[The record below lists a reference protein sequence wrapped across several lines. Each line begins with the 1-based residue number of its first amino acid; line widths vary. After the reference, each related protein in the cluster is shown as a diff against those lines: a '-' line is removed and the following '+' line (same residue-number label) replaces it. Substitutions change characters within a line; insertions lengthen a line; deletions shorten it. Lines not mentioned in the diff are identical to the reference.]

1 MKRTPLISAFS
12 VICLT
17 ALLTGCG
24 SSGVGDILGGGRDTG
39 SRTDPYRDNVTDVRG
54 TVERVDTRNRMIVV
68 DGESYRNDLRNN
80 GSGDEIV
87 VYYDDRTRVEYQGQ
101 SFQPQDLEP
110 GDRIEV
116 DVAQSGDRLFAEQ
129 IAVLYDVTGGTG
141 SSTGSSTSGTWD
153 DDDRDDLGTSE
164 VRGAVVAI
172 DTRDRTVDIERRS
185 TYGSNNFSTGS
196 TGSSTGRVGEVV
208 TVHYDSNTVV
218 EYQGRR
224 YSPEN
229 LERGDMVEVEVSRL
243 NGRLVAEEI
252 LVVGENASV
261 GR

>member
-1 MKRTPLISAFS
+1 MKRTPLTSVFSAIF
-12 VICLT
+12 LA

-39 SRTDPYRDNVTDVRG
+39 SRNDPYRDNVTDVRG

-68 DGESYRNDLRNN
+68 DGEAYRNNLRNN
-80 GSGDEIV
+80 GAGDEIV
-87 VYYDDRTRVEYQGQ
+87 IYYDDRTTVEYQGQ

-153 DDDRDDLGTSE
+153 DDRDDLGTTE

-185 TYGSNNFSTGS
+185 TYGSNFSTGS
-196 TGSSTGRVGEVV
+196 TGSSTGRIGEVV
-208 TVHYDSNTVV
+208 TVHYDSSTIV

>member
-1 MKRTPLISAFS
+1 MRKTPVTSAFS
-12 VICLT
+12 AICLA

-24 SSGVGDILGGGRDTG
+24 SSGIGDILGGGRDTG
-39 SRTDPYRDNVTDVRG
+39 SQTDPYRDNVTDVRG

-68 DGESYRNDLRNN
+68 DGESYRNDLRNS

-87 VYYDDRTRVEYQGQ
+87 LYYDDRTRVEYQGQ
-101 SFQPQDLEP
+101 SFQPQDLEA

-116 DVAQSGDRLFAEQ
+116 DVAQSGDRLFAEE
-129 IAVLYDVTGGTG
+129 ISVLYDVTSG
-141 SSTGSSTSGTWD
+141 TGSSTSGTWD
-153 DDDRDDLGTSE
+153 DDRDNLGTDE
-164 VRGAVVAI
+164 VRGAVVAVS
-172 DTRDRTVDIERRS
+172 TSNRTVDIERRS
-185 TYGSNNFSTGS
+185 TYGSNNFDTGS
-196 TGSSTGRVGEVV
+196 TGSSTGRIGEVV
-208 TVHYDSNTVV
+208 RVYYDSDTVV

-252 LVVGENASV
+252 LVVGENAAV

>member
-1 MKRTPLISAFS
+1 MKKTPIASAFS
-12 VICLT
+12 AIFLA

-24 SSGVGDILGGGRDTG
+24 SSGIGDILGGGRDTG
-39 SRTDPYRDNVTDVRG
+39 SQTDPYRDNVTDVRG

-68 DGESYRNDLRNN
+68 DGEAYRNNLRNN

-87 VYYDDRTRVEYQGQ
+87 VYYDDRTTVEFQGQ

-129 IAVLYDVTGGTG
+129 INVLHDVTSG
-141 SSTGSSTSGTWD
+141 TGSSTSGTW

-172 DTRDRTVDIERRS
+172 NTSSRTVDIERRS
-185 TYGSNNFSTGS
+185 TYGSNNFDS
-196 TGSSTGRVGEVV
+196 TGSSSSTGRIGEVV
-208 TVHYDSNTVV
+208 TVHYDANTVV

-229 LERGDMVEVEVSRL
+229 LERGDLVEVEVSRL
-243 NGRLVAEEI
+243 NGRWVAEEI
-252 LVVGENASV
+252 LVVGENAAV

>member
-1 MKRTPLISAFS
+1 MRKTPVTSAFS
-12 VICLT
+12 AICLA

-24 SSGVGDILGGGRDTG
+24 SSGIGDILGGGRDTG
-39 SRTDPYRDNVTDVRG
+39 SQTDPYRDNVTDVRG
-54 TVERVDTRNRMIVV
+54 TVERVDTVNRRIVV
-68 DGESYRNDLRNN
+68 DGEAYRNDLRNS

-87 VYYDDRTRVEYQGQ
+87 LYYDDRTTVEYQGQ
-101 SFQPQDLEP
+101 RFQPQDLEA

-116 DVAQSGDRLFAEQ
+116 NIAQSGDRLFAEE
-129 IAVLYDVTGGTG
+129 IEVLYDVTSGTG
-141 SSTGSSTSGTWD
+141 SSTGSSTSGTW

-164 VRGAVVAI
+164 VRGAVVALN
-172 DTRDRTVDIERRS
+172 TSSRTVDIERRS
-185 TYGSNNFSTGS
+185 TYGSNFDTGS
-196 TGSSTGRVGEVV
+196 TGSSTGRIGEVV
-208 TVHYDSNTVV
+208 RVYYDSDTVV

-229 LERGDMVEVEVSRL
+229 LERGDVVEVEVSRL

-252 LVVGENASV
+252 LVVGENAAV

>member
-1 MKRTPLISAFS
+1 MKRTPLTSAFS
-12 VICLT
+12 AIFLA

-24 SSGVGDILGGGRDTG
+24 SSGIGDILGGGRDTG
-39 SRTDPYRDNVTDVRG
+39 SQTDPYRDNVTDVRG

-68 DGESYRNDLRNN
+68 DGETYRNDLRNN
-80 GSGDEIV
+80 GVGDEIV
-87 VYYDDRTRVEYQGQ
+87 VYYDDRTTVEYQGQ
-101 SFQPQDLEP
+101 SFEPQDLEP

-129 IAVLYDVTGGTG
+129 IAVLYDVTSG
-141 SSTGSSTSGTWD
+141 TGSSTSGTWD
-153 DDDRDDLGTSE
+153 DDRDDLGTTE
-164 VRGAVVAI
+164 VRGTVL
-172 DTRDRTVDIERRS
+172 TLNTSSRTMDIERRS
-185 TYGSNNFSTGS
+185 TYGSNFSTGS
-196 TGSSTGRVGEVV
+196 TTGRNGEVV
-208 TVHYDSNTVV
+208 TVYYDANTIV

-252 LVVGENASV
+252 LVVGEGGEI

>member
-1 MKRTPLISAFS
+1 MKSTPLTSVFSALF
-12 VICLT
+12 LA

-24 SSGVGDILGGGRDTG
+24 SSGIGDILGGGSG
-39 SRTDPYRDNVTDVRG
+39 SDGRYEPSRDNVTDVRG
-54 TVERVDTRNRMIVV
+54 TIERVDTRNRMIVV
-68 DGESYRNDLRNN
+68 DGEAYRNNLRNN

-87 VYYDDRTRVEYQGQ
+87 VYYDDRTTVEFQGQ
-101 SFQPQDLEP
+101 SFQPQDLEV

-116 DVAQSGDRLFAEQ
+116 NVAQSGDRLFAEQ
-129 IAVLYDVTGGTG
+129 INVVYDVTSGTG
-141 SSTGSSTSGTWD
+141 SSGTSGTWND
-153 DDDRDDLGTSE
+153 DQDDLGTTE
-164 VRGAVVAI
+164 VRGAVVAVN
-172 DTRDRTVDIERRS
+172 TSSRTVDVERRS
-185 TYGSNNFSTGS
+185 TYGSNFSTGS
-196 TGSSTGRVGEVV
+196 TGSSTGRIGEVV
-208 TVHYDSNTVV
+208 TVYYDSNTVV

-243 NGRLVAEEI
+243 NGRLVAQEI

>member
-1 MKRTPLISAFS
+1 MKSTPLTSAFS
-12 VICLT
+12 AICLAT
-17 ALLTGCG
+17 LLTGCG
-24 SSGVGDILGGGRDTG
+24 SSGIGDILGGGRDTG
-39 SRTDPYRDNVTDVRG
+39 RQTDPYRDNVTDVRG

-87 VYYDDRTRVEYQGQ
+87 LYYDDRTTVEYQGQ

-110 GDRIEV
+110 GDRVEV
-116 DVAQSGDRLFAEQ
+116 NVAQSGDRLFAEQ
-129 IAVLYDVTGGTG
+129 IAVLYDVTSGTG
-141 SSTGSSTSGTWD
+141 SSTGSSTSGTW

-172 DTRDRTVDIERRS
+172 STSNRTVDIERRS
-185 TYGSNNFSTGS
+185 TYGSNNFSTRS
-196 TGSSTGRVGEVV
+196 TGSSTGRLGEVV